1 MSQDFPDLGAD
12 PMTMRVPK
20 VAELVAQDLRRR
32 IASGAFAATGELPP
46 GTVLMQAYGVSRPT
60 LREAY
65 RLLESENLVEVGRGG
80 HDAFVRMPSIEVAGR
95 YAGVHLQ
102 MRGTTLLDVERA
114 RAVVEPPAA
123 GMLAVRGRDP
133 EVRKALQGALR
144 RERDALDD
152 PAEFSH
158 ASFAFHDLVVALSG
172 NVTLHA
178 VFGVL
183 GDILQRHADVRMAE
197 ESKVSP
203 AATDRAT
210 LMKGHRAHVR
220 FVEHV
225 EAEDVAAA
233 TALWRSH
240 VEAVSHALGSDTDPR
255 GVVDLF

>member
-1 MSQDFPDLGAD
+1 VSQDFPDLAD
-12 PMTMRVPK
+12 PAALRVPK

-32 IASGAFAATGELPP
+32 IAAGAFAASGELPP
-46 GTVLMQAYGVSRPT
+46 GTVLMSAYGVSRPT

-65 RLLESENLVEVGRGG
+65 RILESENLVEVGRGG

-102 MRGTTLLDVERA
+102 MRGTTLADVERA

-123 GMLAVRGRDP
+123 GMLAARGDDP
-133 EVRKALQGALR
+133 DVRKALHEALG

-152 PAEFSH
+152 PIEFSH
-158 ASFAFHDLVVALSG
+158 ASFAFHDLVVELSG

-183 GDILQRHADVRMAE
+183 GDVVQRHTDVRIAE
-197 ESKVSP
+197 ESKT
-203 AATDRAT
+203 AATDRAALT
-210 LMKGHRAHVR
+210 KAHRAHVR

-225 EAEDVAAA
+225 EAQDVAAA
-233 TALWRSH
+233 TKLWRSH

-255 GVVDLF
+255 RVVDLF

>member
-1 MSQDFPDLGAD
+1 MLAARGAD
-12 PMTMRVPK
+12 P
-20 VAELVAQDLRRR
+20 D
-32 IASGAFAATGELPP
+32 
-46 GTVLMQAYGVSRPT
+46 
-60 LREAY
+60 
-65 RLLESENLVEVGRGG
+65 
-80 HDAFVRMPSIEVAGR
+80 
-95 YAGVHLQ
+95 
-102 MRGTTLLDVERA
+102 
-114 RAVVEPPAA
+114 
-123 GMLAVRGRDP
+123 
-133 EVRKALQGALR
+133 VRKALQEALR

-158 ASFAFHDLVVALSG
+158 ASFAFHELVVELSG

-183 GDILQRHADVRMAE
+183 GAVVQRHLDVRMAE
-197 ESKVSP
+197 DMQQSP
-203 AATDRAT
+203 AATDRTA

-255 GVVDLF
+255 RVIDLF

>member
-1 MSQDFPDLGAD
+1 MSQDFPALGAD
-12 PMTMRVPK
+12 PTALRVPK

-32 IASGAFAATGELPP
+32 IASGAFAESGELPP

-65 RLLESENLVEVGRGG
+65 RILESENLVEVGRGG
-80 HDAFVRMPSIEVAGR
+80 HDAFVRMPSVEVAGR

-102 MRGTTLLDVERA
+102 MRGTTLADVERA

-123 GMLAVRGRDP
+123 GMLAARGSDP
-133 EVRKALQGALR
+133 EIRKAL
-144 RERDALDD
+144 RDALQRELDAMDD
-152 PAEFSH
+152 PAAFSH
-158 ASFAFHDLVVALSG
+158 ASFAFHDLVVELSG

-183 GDILQRHADVRMAE
+183 GDVVQRHADMRMAE
-197 ESKVSP
+197 QSQLSP
-203 AATDRAT
+203 ASTDRST
-210 LMKGHRAHVR
+210 LMKGHRAHAR
-220 FVEHV
+220 FVQHV

-233 TALWRSH
+233 TKLWRSH